1 MGDFL
6 TQHTS
11 NQWVLQM
18 PRLLMVRTVAF
29 TVAPLPPGNSCSQL
43 FVQQINEGI
52 N

>member
-18 PRLLMVRTVAF
+18 PRLLMVS